1 MYITVTTFNKYHGSK
16 PLVLNGIVKLVKDPK
31 NSYDAE
37 AIVCE
42 MRYFGKIGYVAN
54 STNTVVKG
62 TMSAGRL
69 YDKISDEYFARI
81 KFVIN
86 NIAIAEVLTSDEFIA
101 EVENPESDVHFLCEN
116 PSAVKLM
123 EE

>member
-1 MYITVTTFNKYHGSK
+1 MYVTVTTFNKYHGSK

-31 NSYDAE
+31 NTYDAE

-42 MRYFGKIGYVAN
+42 MRYFGKIGYLAN
-54 STNTVVKG
+54 STNTVITG

-81 KFVIN
+81 KFITGNV
-86 NIAIAEVLTSDEFIA
+86 AIAKVLTSDEFI
-101 EVENPESDVHFLCEN
+101 EEIENPESDVHFLCEDKD
-116 PSAVKLM
+116 AIKLV